1 MSLQRSSKLQSDNLL
16 LNNMPDKPQR
26 RMSQVKSLTNSANA
40 NANANVNANAI
51 GEANVRAYRSLDIE
65 LDRQLKRHSENS
77 PQLKRHS
84 ENLLKLKQMMSSS
97 KITAFLQRQLV
108 RKNFDLSKRLQFYAY
123 IQKHMAS
130 LKTNNCLQRETVKT
144 FRYENMDVYNIGDV
158 IYLMRPIGSDSVFG
172 IVYRA
177 DVKQTLGN
185 APIAAKIMAATKRNK
200 KEIDINARVSKCVLQ
215 QITPH
220 FVLYYKSFQCI
231 QNKMQLPSDADRLI
245 GEHKSMANFL
255 TANYFITLTERV
267 DSDLRTLFNDRSVLA
282 NINAVKNIACQC
294 MLCVMTLHRLGYAHQ
309 DCHWGNF
316 LYHKTDKK
324 DGYYHYI
331 IDGVD
336 YFLEDYGYTIM
347 IYDFGKAINADRL
360 KVPDL
365 LRDYTKILNAFSN
378 KTHFGWVKY
387 ADLPDHVI
395 SMRMKQFRT
404 KLKERASRYAN
415 EEMLIRDILKYFQNH
430 MLRRDALKADAKIL
444 NSVPYRIDSS
454 ITAI

>member
-1 MSLQRSSKLQSDNLL
+1 MSLQRTSKLQSDNLF

-26 RMSQVKSLTNSANA
+26 RMSQVKSLTNSVKANISD
-40 NANANVNANAI
+40 ANVGKAVGEAN
-51 GEANVRAYRSLDIE
+51 ANVRAYRSLDIE
-65 LDRQLKRHSENS
+65 LDRKMKH
-77 PQLKRHS
+77 HS
-84 ENLLKLKQMMSSS
+84 ENLLKLKQLISSR
-97 KITAFLQRQLV
+97 KITTFLRRQLV
-108 RKNFDLSKRLQFYAY
+108 RKNYDLNKRLQFYAY
-123 IQKHMAS
+123 IQKHIAS
-130 LKTNNCLQRETVKT
+130 LKINNCLRRETVKT
-144 FRYENMDVYNIGDV
+144 FRYENMDVYNIADL
-158 IYLMRPIGSDSVFG
+158 IYLMRPIGSDSIFG

-185 APIAAKIMAATKRNK
+185 APIAAKIMAATKGNK
-200 KEIDINARVSKCVLQ
+200 KETEINARVSRCVLQ

-231 QNKMQLPSDADRLI
+231 QNKMQLPSDVVRLT
-245 GEHKSMANFL
+245 GDHKSTANFL
-255 TANYFITLTERV
+255 NANYFITLTERV
-267 DSDLRTLFNDRSVLA
+267 DGDLKTLFNDRGVLA
-282 NINAVKNIACQC
+282 NINVVKNIACQC
-294 MLCVMTLHRLGYAHQ
+294 MLCVMTLHKLGYAHQ

-316 LYHKTDKK
+316 LYHKSDKK

-347 IYDFGKAINADRL
+347 IYDFGKAIKTDKL

-365 LRDYTKILNAFSN
+365 LSDYTKILNAFSN

-387 ADLPDHVI
+387 ADLPDHST

-404 KLKERASRYAN
+404 KLKERAMRYAN

-430 MLRRDALKADAKIL
+430 MLSRDAIRADAKIL

-454 ITAI
+454 IITI